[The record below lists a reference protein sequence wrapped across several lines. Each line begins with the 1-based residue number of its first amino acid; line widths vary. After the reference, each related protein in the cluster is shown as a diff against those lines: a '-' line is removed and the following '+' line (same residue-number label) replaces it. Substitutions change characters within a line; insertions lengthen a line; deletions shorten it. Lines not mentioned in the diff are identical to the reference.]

1 MKIESLR
8 EVRNNFSEVIESL
21 DKTGPVVVTK
31 NGKGRALLI
40 PIDDDTD
47 IETLVLSNS
56 RRFWQLFDKAGSAER
71 TRMEDLPAMDDDAA
85 WAQLSSK
92 KSRKS

>member
-8 EVRNNFSEVIESL
+8 EVRNNFSEVIEGL
-21 DKTGPVVVTK
+21 EKTGPVVVTK

-40 PIDDDTD
+40 PINEDTD

-56 RRFWQLFDKAGSAER
+56 RRFWQLFDKAGSGER
-71 TRMEDLPAMDDDAA
+71 TRMEDLPAVDDDAA
-85 WAQLSSK
+85 WAHLSSK
-92 KSRKS
+92 KSRKR